1 MRIIKKEGKQMYGYI
16 YMTTNLI
23 NNKIYIGQ
31 HKSKL
36 YNPKYLGSG
45 KLIRRAIEK
54 YGKENFKNEL
64 IDTAETLEELC
75 EKEIYWIKEKKA
87 LQVQGNYNILKGGQF
102 GDVTYGL
109 SQEEYKKYCDKLK
122 GKNNPMYKS
131 GERGIHP
138 KGMLGKHHKD
148 ETKKRISQ
156 ATRGKNN
163 PMYNIS
169 PHSFKNGHPRGM
181 KGKHHP
187 EGTTWRHSKTI
198 KIILPNKVEIISN
211 NLNKFC
217 KEYNIPRS
225 VVEKSL
231 STGEE
236 YIARGSAIKT
246 HSQYNGLRAYEISKD
261 NTEIT

>member
-1 MRIIKKEGKQMYGYI
+1 MYGYI

-102 GDVTYGL
+102 GDITYGL

-122 GKNNPMYKS
+122 GKIIQCTNQESEGFIQKECLVNIIKMK
-131 GERGIHP
+131 
-138 KGMLGKHHKD
+138 L
-148 ETKKRISQ
+148 KKELV
-156 ATRGKNN
+156 KLL
-163 PMYNIS
+163 MV
-169 PHSFKNGHPRGM
+169 
-181 KGKHHP
+181 
-187 EGTTWRHSKTI
+187 
-198 KIILPNKVEIISN
+198 KIIQCTIFL
-211 NLNKFC
+211 L
-217 KEYNIPRS
+217 IPLRM
-225 VVEKSL
+225 
-231 STGEE
+231 
-236 YIARGSAIKT
+236 AI
-246 HSQYNGLRAYEISKD
+246 QEG
-261 NTEIT
+261 